1 MVSDSSATQ
10 PEESLIAAKDRI
22 QMGPIPAWVD
32 SCPFRIDFKAKQPG
46 HVTYLLFD
54 QQIHA
59 GLRQTHF
66 HVALRLETMQAVQ
79 DESPWRLDFE
89 PRHQQI
95 TLHSIKTWRGDAQ
108 FDHANLSSA
117 RVVDRQTAGSALQDR
132 LALLLMLE
140 DIRPGDVLEWC
151 YTVESRTF
159 LLPERCA
166 SIFTLPAGAPVG
178 KFYFSLLFNPSRPM
192 HWRSSVPEWQPVE
205 KQNNGEILWIW
216 TRDNYPGL
224 RAEENTPDWLIAYPW
239 IQISDCPDWGTI
251 AAAFAE
257 AWKED
262 AEDATVRE
270 IAGEIAAGDGSLVQ
284 QAERAIQM
292 VQDEYRYLAVNW
304 ELDGQ
309 PPMPPGVVVRRR
321 YGDCKDLSFLLAH
334 LLKRLGVPARL
345 VLVNTVLRKSI
356 AELLPA
362 PGVFNHLLVEYQVRG
377 ETRWVD
383 ATLKGQGG
391 GSLNRGI
398 GDYGAGLPIAGLSSH
413 LMEPP
418 GGSVPNSIHELRE
431 SILLDTS
438 GSWSRLGVVVAAR
451 GRHAEALRQEL
462 EREGLE
468 ALAKKRLRLC
478 ADRFTHA
485 RRVGPLE
492 CRDDRAANEFFLAEI
507 FEIKDFLTF
516 DPKSKWYKLDIANEY
531 TPNFLKVPDAGPR
544 RTPFALPHPCNI
556 VHTIELH
563 SVALSPA
570 VVQQQSIESGYL
582 CFTRLRKTLAG
593 YWMMKLTLSTLADAV
608 PPESLDE
615 YRETIR
621 EIRAQS
627 AWSILVP
634 AGDPRPD
641 QRGDFGALPLS
652 WNPTLSMPAP
662 PEPRPLPGTR
672 AGRRTPAQHV
682 AAPGNGAPKNA
693 AAAAAGLGNGAA
705 TPSHSTSAQPRA
717 PKLKRRKRNHRKRDT
732 KPAAR
737 WHIIAGCAMAVFLI
751 VIVFLVARNADRWW
765 HVFKIRPEPPASS
778 LDSAPAQ

>member
-1 MVSDSSATQ
+1 MVAESSVTQ
-10 PEESLIAAKDRI
+10 PVESLMAAKDRI
-22 QMGPIPAWVD
+22 QMGPVPGWVD
-32 SCPFRIDFKAKQPG
+32 SCPFRIDFKAKEAG
-46 HVTYLLFD
+46 HVTYLLLD

-59 GLRQTHF
+59 RLRQTYF
-66 HVALRLETMQAVQ
+66 HVALRLDTMQAVQ
-79 DESPWRLDFE
+79 DESPWRLDFD

-95 TLHSIKTWRGDAQ
+95 TLHSIKTWRGGAQ

-117 RVVDRQTAGSALQDR
+117 RVVDRQAAGSTQQDR

-151 YTVESRTF
+151 YTVESRTL
-159 LLPERCA
+159 LLPEHCA

-192 HWRSSVPEWQPVE
+192 RWRSSVPEWQPVR
-205 KQNNGEILWIW
+205 KQNNGEVLWIW

-224 RAEENTPDWLIAYPW
+224 RPEENTPDWHIAHPW
-239 IQISDCPDWGTI
+239 IQVSDCPDWGTI

-257 AWKED
+257 AWKEEE
-262 AEDATVRE
+262 EDATVRE
-270 IAGEIAAGDGSLVQ
+270 IAGEIAAGEGSLVEQ
-284 QAERAIQM
+284 TERAIQM
-292 VQDEYRYLAVNW
+292 VQDEYRHLAVNW

-309 PPMPPGVVVRRR
+309 PPMPPGVVARRR

-362 PGVFNHLLVEYQVRG
+362 PGVFNHLLVECQVGG

-391 GSLNRGI
+391 GSLNQI
-398 GDYGAGLPIAGLSSH
+398 IDNYGAGLPIAGSSSH
-413 LMEPP
+413 LIEPP
-418 GGSVPNSIHELRE
+418 SGSVWNSALDLKE

-438 GSWSRLGVVVAAR
+438 GAWSRLAVVVAAR
-451 GRHAEALRQEL
+451 GSHAEALRQEL
-462 EREGLE
+462 ESEGLE

-478 ADRFTHA
+478 ADRFIRA

-492 CRDDRAANEFFLAEI
+492 YRDDRAANEFFLAEI
-507 FEIKDFLTF
+507 FEIKDFLTL
-516 DPKSKWYKLDIANEY
+516 DPESKWYKLDLTNDYAAS
-531 TPNFLKVPDAGPR
+531 FLKEPDAGPR
-544 RTPFALPHPCNI
+544 RAPFALPHPCNI

-570 VVQQQSIESGYL
+570 IVQKRSIESGCL

-593 YWMMKLTLSTLADAV
+593 YWTMKLTLSTLADAV
-608 PPESLDE
+608 PPGSLDE
-615 YRETIR
+615 HRETIR

-634 AGDPRPD
+634 PGDPRPD
-641 QRGDFGALPLS
+641 QRGDFGALPVS
-652 WNPTLSMPAP
+652 WDPAFSMPAP
-662 PEPRPLPGTR
+662 SEPRPLPG
-672 AGRRTPAQHV
+672 
-682 AAPGNGAPKNA
+682 NGAPPNA
-693 AAAAAGLGNGAA
+693 AAAAAGLANGAA
-705 TPSHSTSAQPRA
+705 TPSRSTSAPPQA

-732 KPAAR
+732 EPAAR
-737 WHIIAGCAMAVFLI
+737 WHIIAGCTVAVVLI
-751 VIVFLVARNADRWW
+751 VIVFLVARNADGWW
-765 HVFKIRPEPPASS
+765 HIFKVRPEPPSTPLNS
-778 LDSAPAQ
+778 LPAP

>member
-1 MVSDSSATQ
+1 MVSDNSVTQ
-10 PEESLIAAKDRI
+10 PEESLMAAKDRI
-22 QMGPIPAWVD
+22 QMGPVPAWVD
-32 SCPFRIDFKAKQPG
+32 SCPFRIDFQAKHAG

-59 GLRQTHF
+59 GLRQTYF
-66 HVALRLETMQAVQ
+66 HVALRLDTMQAVQ

-95 TLHSIKTWRGDAQ
+95 TLHSIKTWRGEAQ

-117 RVVDRQTAGSALQDR
+117 RVVDRQAAGSALQDR
-132 LALLLMLE
+132 LALFLMLE

-151 YTVESRTF
+151 YTVESRTL
-159 LLPERCA
+159 LLPEHCA

-192 HWRSSVPEWQPVE
+192 RWRSSVPEWQPVE

-224 RAEENTPDWLIAYPW
+224 WAEENTPDWHIAYPW
-239 IQISDCPDWGTI
+239 IQISDCPDWGMI

-257 AWKED
+257 AWRED
-262 AEDATVRE
+262 EEDATVRE
-270 IAGEIAAGDGSLVQ
+270 VAGEIAAGADSILEQ
-284 QAERAIQM
+284 TERAIQM
-292 VQDEYRYLAVNW
+292 VQDEYRHLAVNW

-391 GSLNRGI
+391 GSLNRAI

-413 LMEPP
+413 LVEPP
-418 GGSVPNSIHELRE
+418 GGSVQNSVHELNE

-438 GSWSRLGVVVAAR
+438 GAWSRLGVVVAAC
-451 GRHAEALRQEL
+451 GSHAEALRQEL
-462 EREGLE
+462 ESEGLE

-478 ADRFTHA
+478 VDRFTRA
-485 RRVGPLE
+485 RRVGSLE
-492 CRDDRAANEFFLAEI
+492 YRDDRAANEFFLAEV
-507 FEIKDFLTF
+507 FEIKDFLTL
-516 DPKSKWYKLDIANEY
+516 DPKSKWYKLGLTNDYAAS
-531 TPNFLKVPDAGPR
+531 FLKVPDAGPR
-544 RTPFALPHPCNI
+544 RTPFALPHPCHI

-563 SVALSPA
+563 SVALPPA
-570 VVQQQSIESGYL
+570 VVQQRSIESGYL
-582 CFTRLRKTLAG
+582 CFTRLRTTLAG
-593 YWMMKLTLSTLADAV
+593 YWTMKLTLSTLADAV

-615 YRETIR
+615 HLADDSENPRAIR
-621 EIRAQS
+621 LVDTGAGGRSPS
-627 AWSILVP
+627 AP
-634 AGDPRPD
+634 AGRLW
-641 QRGDFGALPLS
+641 RAARLVGSDFLNAGALG
-652 WNPTLSMPAP
+652 TAP
-662 PEPRPLPGTR
+662 VLGTR
-672 AGRRTPAQHV
+672 AERRPPPPHV
-682 AAPGNGAPKNA
+682 PAPGNGAPQI
-693 AAAAAGLGNGAA
+693 AAAAGAGLANGAA
-705 TPSHSTSAQPRA
+705 APSHSTSAQPRA
-717 PKLKRRKRNHRKRDT
+717 PKLKRRKHNHRKRDT
-732 KPAAR
+732 EPAAK
-737 WHIIAGCAMAVFLI
+737 WHIIAACTMAVVLI
-751 VIVFLVARNADRWW
+751 VIVFLAARNADRWW
-765 HVFKIRPEPPASS
+765 QVFKFRRS
-778 LDSAPAQ
+778 LRRRH

>member
-1 MVSDSSATQ
+1 MVADSPATQ
-10 PEESLIAAKDRI
+10 PVESLMAAKDRI
-22 QMGPIPAWVD
+22 QMGAVPGWVD
-32 SCPFRIDFKAKQPG
+32 SCPFRIDFKAKQAG

-59 GLRQTHF
+59 RLRQTYF

-79 DESPWRLDFE
+79 DVSPWRLEFE

-95 TLHSIKTWRGDAQ
+95 TLHSIKTWRGGAQ

-117 RVVDRQTAGSALQDR
+117 RVVECQAAGSTLQDR

-151 YTVESRTF
+151 YTVESRTP
-159 LLPERCA
+159 LLPEHCA

-192 HWRSSVPEWQPVE
+192 RWMSSVPEWQPVQ
-205 KQNNGEILWIW
+205 KQNNGEILWTW
-216 TRDNYPGL
+216 SRDNYTGL
-224 RAEENTPDWLIAYPW
+224 RPEENTPDWHMAHPW

-262 AEDATVRE
+262 EEDATVRG
-270 IAGEIAAGDGSLVQ
+270 IAGEIAAGQGGLLEQ
-284 QAERAIQM
+284 TERAIQM
-292 VQDEYRYLAVNW
+292 VQDQYCHLAANG

-309 PPMPPGVVVRRR
+309 PPTPPGVVARRR

-345 VLVNTVLRKSI
+345 VLVNTLLRKSI
-356 AELLPA
+356 AALLPA
-362 PGVFNHLLVEYQVRG
+362 PGVFNHLLVEYQAG
-377 ETRWVD
+377 GQTRWVD
-383 ATLKGQGG
+383 ATLNGQGG
-391 GSLNRGI
+391 GPLNRVI

-413 LMEPP
+413 LVEPP
-418 GGSVPNSIHELRE
+418 GGLVRSSVHELKE

-438 GSWSRLGVVVAAR
+438 GSWSRLAVVVAAR
-451 GRHAEALRQEL
+451 GSHAEALRQEV
-462 EREGLE
+462 ESEGLE

-478 ADRFTHA
+478 AERFTRA

-507 FEIKDFLTF
+507 FEIRDFLTL
-516 DPKSKWYKLDIANEY
+516 DPKSQWHRLDLSNDYAAR
-531 TPNFLKVPDAGPR
+531 FLKVPDAGPR

-563 SVALSPA
+563 CVALPPA
-570 VVQQQSIESGYL
+570 VVQQRSIESGCL

-593 YWMMKLTLSTLADAV
+593 YWTMKLTLSTLADAV

-615 YRETIR
+615 HRETIR

-634 AGDPRPD
+634 PGCPRPD
-641 QRGDFGALPLS
+641 QRGDFGALSVS
-652 WNPTLSMPAP
+652 WDPAFSMPAP
-662 PEPRPLPGTR
+662 
-672 AGRRTPAQHV
+672 
-682 AAPGNGAPKNA
+682 GNGTPKNTA
-693 AAAAAGLGNGAA
+693 AASAGSANGAA
-705 TPSHSTSAQPRA
+705 TPSHSTSAQPQT
-717 PKLKRRKRNHRKRDT
+717 PKSRRRKRNHRKHGT

-737 WHIIAGCAMAVFLI
+737 WQIIAGCAMAVALI
-751 VIVFLVARNADRWW
+751 VIVFLVAWNADRWW
-765 HVFKIRPEPPASS
+765 HVFKLRPEPPAATLNSS
-778 LDSAPAQ
+778 PAQ

>member
-1 MVSDSSATQ
+1 
-10 PEESLIAAKDRI
+10 
-22 QMGPIPAWVD
+22 
-32 SCPFRIDFKAKQPG
+32 
-46 HVTYLLFD
+46 
-54 QQIHA
+54 
-59 GLRQTHF
+59 
-66 HVALRLETMQAVQ
+66 VALRLDTMQAVQ

-95 TLHSIKTWRGDAQ
+95 TLHSIKTWRGEAQ

-117 RVVDRQTAGSALQDR
+117 RVVDRQAAGSELQDR

-140 DIRPGDVLEWC
+140 DLRPGDVLEWC
-151 YTVESRTF
+151 YTVESRTL
-159 LLPERCA
+159 LLPEHCA

-192 HWRSSVPEWQPVE
+192 RWRSSVPEWQPVE

-224 RAEENTPDWLIAYPW
+224 RVEENRPDWHVAYPW

-251 AAAFAE
+251 AAAFGE

-262 AEDATVRE
+262 EEDATVRE

-284 QAERAIQM
+284 QTERAIQM
-292 VQDEYRYLAVNW
+292 VQDEYRHLAVKW

-309 PPMPPGVVVRRR
+309 PPMPPGVVARRR

-334 LLKRLGVPARL
+334 LLRRLGVPARL

-362 PGVFNHLLVEYQVRG
+362 PGLFNHLLVEYQVRG

-391 GSLNRGI
+391 GSLNRVV

-413 LMEPP
+413 LVEPP
-418 GGSVPNSIHELRE
+418 GGAAPSSVYELKE

-438 GSWSRLGVVVAAR
+438 GAWSRLGVVVAAR
-451 GRHAEALRQEL
+451 GSHADALRQEL
-462 EREGLE
+462 ESEGLE
-468 ALAKKRLRLC
+468 ALAAKRLRLC
-478 ADRFTHA
+478 ADRFTHV
-485 RRVGPLE
+485 RRAGPLE
-492 CRDDRAANEFFLAEI
+492 YRDDRAANEFFLAEI
-507 FEIKDFLTF
+507 FEIKDFLTL
-516 DPKSKWYKLDIANEY
+516 DPESKWYKLDLTNDYAA
-531 TPNFLKVPDAGPR
+531 NFLKAPDAGPR
-544 RTPFALPHPCNI
+544 RAPFALPHPCNI

-563 SVALSPA
+563 SIALPPA
-570 VVQQQSIESGYL
+570 VVQQRSIESGYL

-593 YWMMKLTLSTLADAV
+593 SWMMKLTLSTLADAV
-608 PPESLDE
+608 PPESLE
-615 YRETIR
+615 EHRETIR

-634 AGDPRPD
+634 PGDRHPD
-641 QRGDFGALPLS
+641 QRGDFGALPAS
-652 WNPTLSMPAP
+652 WDPAFSMPAP
-662 PEPRPLPGTR
+662 SEPRPSPGTR
-672 AGRRTPAQHV
+672 TGRFPPLPQV
-682 AAPGNGAPKNA
+682 LAPGNGAPKNA
-693 AAAAAGLGNGAA
+693 AAAGPANGAA
-705 TPSHSTSAQPRA
+705 TPPPSTSAQPRSA
-717 PKLKRRKRNHRKRDT
+717 KLRRRKHNHRKRDT
-732 KPAAR
+732 KPAIR
-737 WHIIAGCAMAVFLI
+737 WHVIASCVMAVVLI

-765 HVFKIRPEPPASS
+765 HVFKLRPEPPATPVNT
-778 LDSAPAQ
+778 LPTQQ